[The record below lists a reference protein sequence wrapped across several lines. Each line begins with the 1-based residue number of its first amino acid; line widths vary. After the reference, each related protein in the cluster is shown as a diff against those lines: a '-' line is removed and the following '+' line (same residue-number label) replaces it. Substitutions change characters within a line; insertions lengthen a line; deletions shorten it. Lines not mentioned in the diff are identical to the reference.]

1 MIARRIFEL
10 LPEPAKRTARA
21 VRKRWD
27 TLPVS
32 SGYAT
37 DQWIRRDYF
46 PFGQR
51 TRREIFLS
59 IARFHHINRPM
70 TGYYFEFGSHEAN
83 TMRMAWD
90 TFRHLFDYT
99 YVAFDSFEG
108 LPQIE
113 PIDEQKIWEPGKLKT
128 DEADFRRVVERH
140 GVPPEKLMTV
150 KGFYDKSLNDETAR
164 RFAGQKAAVV
174 YVDCDLY
181 ASTVPVLR
189 FVRDFLQRGTVI
201 VFDDWFCF
209 HGDPELGERRAWS
222 EFLAANPTLRFE
234 PFVQTQ
240 EAQSFIFLG
249 SSEEPAEEAASVS

>member
-1 MIARRIFEL
+1 MNARRFYGP
-10 LPEPAKRTARA
+10 LPEPVKRVAR
-21 VRKRWD
+21 RLRRRWD
-27 TLPVS
+27 RVPVS

-37 DQWIRRDYF
+37 DRWIRKEYF
-46 PFGQR
+46 EFGQR
-51 TRREIFLS
+51 SRREIFMS

-90 TFRHLFDYT
+90 TFRHLFDFT

-108 LPQIE
+108 LPEIG

-128 DEADFRRVVERH
+128 EEADFRKVVERH
-140 GVPPEKLMTV
+140 GVPANRLVTV
-150 KGFYDKSLNDETAR
+150 KGYYDDSLNEQTR
-164 RFAGQKAAVV
+164 QRFDGRKAAVV
-174 YVDCDLY
+174 YIDCDLY

-209 HGDPELGERRAWS
+209 HGDPERGERLAWS
-222 EFLAANPTLRFE
+222 EFLEANPTLRFE

-249 SSEEPAEEAASVS
+249 EASQ